1 MDEGWTRK
9 HVHTMH
15 VAGREQHEKNG
26 APRPP
31 HGAPLHPAVHGA
43 RDARL
48 TGSWLTADLHAN
60 LTNFR

>member
-1 MDEGWTRK
+1 
-9 HVHTMH
+9 MH